1 MATPVPEPSP
11 PSQGRLFDAPGDL
24 VQSLS
29 DFARTSLPE
38 PGVDDDPT
46 NYYQAYR
53 RGHTLIAQ
61 VLACDDRAQDAN
73 NILDHRNHIANE
85 LAELQLEHTAT
96 QQALT
101 SEQQHSR
108 QLHQLNVQLGEQL
121 SRQSPHTAAP
131 HYKESKMSDPEMF
144 NGNRDKLRPFLTK
157 LRLKL
162 AEPNAFRDEQARLRY
177 IIGRLEGAAL
187 NQVISFVTPDGVD
200 FSNTEALITH
210 LNTCFDDPDRTGTAV
225 RKLQSIRQGT
235 REFSAYFA
243 EFQQYA
249 LQLNWNPDAIRAS
262 LKNGLAPELETALI
276 TVEEPADYSSYINL
290 LTKIDS
296 RMRAA
301 KQKLTPRP
309 TPSKGPAQHSGP
321 RPSPTS
327 GSSDAKPAPHP
338 TSSNSGNYGL
348 APMDLSSNRK
358 KLTPEERNRR
368 ITEGLC
374 LYCGGAGHIANLCPN
389 KQNGRLQASE
399 AVLTPTGQPGI
410 NQNNPSPAS
419 EPKN

>member
-1 MATPVPEPSP
+1 MATPVPESSP

-29 DFARTSLPE
+29 EFIRTSLPE
-38 PGVDDDPT
+38 PDVDDDPT
-46 NYYQAYR
+46 NYYRAYS
-53 RGHTLIAQ
+53 RGHTLITQ
-61 VLACDDRAQDAN
+61 VLACNDRAQDAN
-73 NILDHRNHIANE
+73 NILEHRNHIANE

-121 SRQSPHTAAP
+121 SRQGPSAP
-131 HYKESKMSDPEMF
+131 STHYKESKMSDPEMF

-177 IIGRLEGAAL
+177 IVGRLEGNAL
-187 NQVISFVTPDGVD
+187 NQVISFVTADGINFAD
-200 FSNTEALITH
+200 TEALISH

-225 RKLQSIRQGT
+225 RKLQSIKQGT

-249 LQLNWNPDAIRAS
+249 LQLNWNNDAIRAA
-262 LKNGLAPELETALI
+262 LKNGLAPELETAFVTI
-276 TVEEPADYSSYINL
+276 DEPTDYSAYITL
-290 LTKIDS
+290 LTKVDS

-301 KQKLTPRP
+301 KQKITPRP
-309 TPSKGPAQHSGP
+309 NPAKGPNPASGP
-321 RPSPTS
+321 RPAPQS
-327 GSSDAKPAPHP
+327 GSSGATTTAHP
-338 TSSNSGNYGL
+338 TTSNSGNYGL

-399 AVLTPTGQPGI
+399 AVLAPTGQPGI
-410 NQNNPSPAS
+410 NQNNPPPAS
-419 EPKN
+419 DPKN